1 MSFVVFL
8 HHTIFSQNVNQ
19 NSVDSTLNHVVLKGE
34 TSYGITK
41 KYNIDINLFY
51 EYNPDAIKGLKKDM
65 VLIIPFISSNPTDLD
80 TNSNSTHS
88 VLEGETLWSIAKKYG
103 VNINE
108 IKELNLLENEAL
120 QLGQTIKIPNQIVD
134 TNNLIISM
142 VKHPKHPLLNPC
154 DTIIIHKVKKRET
167 LYSLSKSYEVTIDQ
181 IIKNNPELE
190 ENGLQKGKEIKIIF
204 RIKNCN
210 EDSIINSISKTI
222 LSTSNDSI
230 NKIKVALFLPFL
242 INKFDTLQANCL
254 PSETCP
260 VDKSSIQSIQL
271 YNGVVLALDKLKE
284 KGYKVLLNIYDTQKD
299 SLHTSELLQNPE
311 LLNANLIIGPI
322 FKGSPHSIFS
332 ESHLLS
338 HKSCSP

>member
-1 MSFVVFL
+1 MYIFRIISTLSFVVFL
-8 HHTIFSQNVNQ
+8 HYIIFSQNVNQ
-19 NSVDSTLNHVVLKGE
+19 NSVDSTLNHVVHKGE

-80 TNSNSTHS
+80 TNSSHLVS
-88 VLEGETLWSIAKKYG
+88 EGETLWSIAKKYG

-108 IKELNLLENEAL
+108 IKELNLLKNEAL
-120 QLGQTIKIPNQIVD
+120 QLGQKIKIPNQIVD

-181 IIKNNPELE
+181 IMKNNPELK

-210 EDSIINSISKTI
+210 EDSIVNSISNTI

-271 YNGVVLALDKLKE
+271 YNGVVLALDKLKKKE
-284 KGYKVLLNIYDTQKD
+284 YKVL
-299 SLHTSELLQNPE
+299 
-311 LLNANLIIGPI
+311 
-322 FKGSPHSIFS
+322 
-332 ESHLLS
+332 
-338 HKSCSP
+338 